1 MKRYVLLGRHGN
13 VDRSLGVPDRQQPLR
28 DGAEDIYAVA
38 NTLAEHMEFLPKE
51 DEILIG
57 EIWSG
62 RYKHTIQTAG
72 ILYKTLKQ
80 KFGKFQ
86 PLEFRECKALDPDNF
101 RISKDKRKR
110 QIIGHWLLEKRKDK
124 AYFGANKL
132 ENEAPQAQSNQ
143 LKTNAIL
150 VVGHAPQINWI
161 AEKILR
167 VPLPIARAELACI
180 VISDSWWDRLIRRD
194 RWLLWTISHTSPEET
209 KELMEDLYRKID
221 SKMKLAG
228 ILGSLLTGIL
238 VFLLKSLLDSD
249 YLSRLSYQVQTALF
263 VSTVFLFIAL
273 GLYLGTMYAYDR
285 LMMPV
290 RYWAE
295 RSQWKERKWLVQR
308 PPGSATWVIYQNMV
322 RIWNYL
328 FTPATAA
335 VILGLLML
343 AYAAFQPDVVRA
355 LLMVFLL
362 VLIVF
367 YYRNFRPTLGTDD

>member
-1 MKRYVLLGRHGN
+1 MKRYVLLARHGN
-13 VDRSLGVPDRQQPLR
+13 VDRSLNVPDRQHPLR
-28 DGAEDIYAVA
+28 KGAEDVYAVA

-62 RYKHTIQTAG
+62 RYKHTVQTSG
-72 ILYKTLKQ
+72 VLYKTLKE
-80 KFGKFQ
+80 KVGKFQ
-86 PLEFRECKALDPDNF
+86 PLEFRKCKALDPDNF
-101 RISKDKRKR
+101 RILRDKRKR
-110 QIIGHWLLEKRKDK
+110 QMVGQWLLEKRKDE
-124 AYFGANKL
+124 AYFGSNKL
-132 ENEAPQAQSNQ
+132 EKKAPKAQSNK
-143 LKTNAIL
+143 LETNAIL

-167 VPLPIARAELACI
+167 DPLPIAHAELACI
-180 VISDSWWDRLIRRD
+180 IISDSWWDRLIRCD
-194 RWLLWTISHTSPEET
+194 RWLLWTIWHTSPEKN
-209 KELMEDLYRKID
+209 KELIENLYRKID

-228 ILGSLLTGIL
+228 ILGSLFIGIL
-238 VFLLKSLLDSD
+238 VFLLKSLLDSE
-249 YLSRLSYQVQTALF
+249 YLSKLNYQAQTALF
-263 VSTVFLFIAL
+263 MATVFLFIAL

-322 RIWNYL
+322 RTWNCL

-335 VILGLLML
+335 VILGLLTL
-343 AYAAFQPDVVRA
+343 AYAAFQPNVVMA

-362 VLIVF
+362 VLLVH
-367 YYRNFRPTLGTDD
+367 LGVNNGKVMH